1 MIEHKWFS
9 TLDLKKME
17 AKEMTPPYKP
27 NVPWCALVR
36 QFNRMF
42 WLSDLWFCLR
52 KDGISALAVASVN
65 ICVKCS
71 LASLVLW
78 GGQGR

>member
-27 NVPWCALVR
+27 NVPW
-36 QFNRMF
+36 
-42 WLSDLWFCLR
+42 
-52 KDGISALAVASVN
+52 VAFMRYCDC
-65 ICVKCS
+65 IG
-71 LASLVLW
+71 W
-78 GGQGR
+78 